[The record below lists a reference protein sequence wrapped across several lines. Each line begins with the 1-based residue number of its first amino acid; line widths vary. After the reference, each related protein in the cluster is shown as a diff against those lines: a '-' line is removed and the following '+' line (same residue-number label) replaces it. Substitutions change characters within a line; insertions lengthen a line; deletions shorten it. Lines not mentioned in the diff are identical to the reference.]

1 MELDQ
6 KTILLIKI
14 SAAAATNALASLRSA
29 ITDAK
34 ALGVSNEILRQTVE
48 LALEIQQQPLSHTR
62 HLTDQLL
69 REPVKK
75 KAASHDGAS
84 SPLHVHG
91 PSCGC
96 GHHHHHKN

>member
-6 KTILLIKI
+6 KTTLLIQI

-29 ITDAK
+29 VTDAK
-34 ALGVSNEILRQTVE
+34 ALGVPSETLRQTIE

-69 REPVKK
+69 REPTKK
-75 KAASHDGAS
+75 KSSGQDGAA
-84 SPLHVHG
+84 PALHVHG
-91 PSCGC
+91 PGCSC
-96 GHHHHHKN
+96 GHHHN

>member
-6 KTILLIKI
+6 KTTLLIQI

-29 ITDAK
+29 VTDAK
-34 ALGVSNEILRQTVE
+34 ALGVPSETLRQTIE

-69 REPVKK
+69 REPAKK
-75 KAASHDGAS
+75 KSSGQDGAA
-84 SPLHVHG
+84 PALHVHG
-91 PSCGC
+91 PGCGC
-96 GHHHHHKN
+96 GHHHN